1 MAKYVTLANW
11 TDRGVKDASQTVD
24 RAASFKELVGKMGG
38 SVDTLL
44 WTMGRYDIV
53 AVIDAPSDEV
63 ASAIVLK
70 VSGLGN
76 IRGETLRA
84 FTADDVAGIVGKLG

>member
-1 MAKYVTLANW
+1 MAKYVVLANW
-11 TDRGVKDASQTVD
+11 TDQGVKDAKQTVD
-24 RAASFKELVGKMGG
+24 RAAKFEELVGQMGG
-38 SVDTLL
+38 SVDVLL

-63 ASAIVLK
+63 ASAVVLK

-84 FTADDVAGIVGKLG
+84 FTSDEVAGIVGNLG

>member
-1 MAKYVTLANW
+1 MAKYVVLANW
-11 TDRGVKDASQTVD
+11 TDQGVKDARNTVE
-24 RAASFKELVGKMGG
+24 RGTKFKELVGQMGG
-38 SVDTLL
+38 SVDVLL
-44 WTMGRYDIV
+44 WVMGRYDVV

-76 IRGETLRA
+76 VRGETLRA
-84 FTADDVAGIVGKLG
+84 FTADDVAGIVANLG

>member
-1 MAKYVTLANW
+1 
-11 TDRGVKDASQTVD
+11 
-24 RAASFKELVGKMGG
+24 
-38 SVDTLL
+38 
-44 WTMGRYDIV
+44 MGRYDIV

>member
-11 TDRGVKDASQTVD
+11 TDQGVKDASQTVD

-76 IRGETLRA
+76 IRGEALRA

>member
-11 TDRGVKDASQTVD
+11 TDQGVKDASQTVD
-24 RAASFKELVGKMGG
+24 RAAKFEELVGQMGG
-38 SVDTLL
+38 SVDLLL

-63 ASAIVLK
+63 ASAVVLK

-84 FTADDVAGIVGKLG
+84 FTADEVAGIIGNLG